1 MTRQVKRPEIRKNE
15 IIDVARKF
23 FFQKGFD
30 QTSIQDI
37 IDALGIAK
45 GTFYHYFISKTD
57 LLDKLTERTTNEIYV
72 SLKPILNMDMNA
84 IEKFNK
90 VFQVATAVSLQNI
103 DVFLVTFKVMF
114 RDENTIIRVKMYRR
128 MVEKNTPLLS
138 SIIEQGIKEGVFNN
152 PYPSDAAELLMQ
164 IGANLD
170 EAIGRL
176 ILHEN
181 ETLEQLAKIMAQK
194 IKLYQ
199 DAMECILGAPQGSLQ
214 VYIPEDYEKLV
225 KMFHEKLQKEK
236 NNETDKTYTNDF

>member
-15 IIDVARKF
+15 ILNVARKL
-23 FFQKGFD
+23 FFQKGYE

-37 IDALGIAK
+37 IDDLSIAK
-45 GTFYHYFISKTD
+45 GTFYHYFNSKLD
-57 LLDKLTERTTNEIYV
+57 LLDQLIDRTTSEI
-72 SLKPILNMDMNA
+72 SASIKSILNMDMNA

-90 VFQVATAVSLQNI
+90 FFQALSVVSMQNI

-128 MVEKNTPLLS
+128 MVEKNTPLFS

-170 EAIGRL
+170 ETIGRL
-176 ILHEN
+176 ILHED

-194 IKLYQ
+194 IKLYL
-199 DAMECILGAPQGSLQ
+199 DAMERILGAPKDSLRM
-214 VYIPEDYEKLV
+214 YILDDYEEMV
-225 KMFHEKLQKEK
+225 KMFYKKLRDKE
-236 NNETDKTYTNDF
+236 DV